1 MSRFLSEIQGK
12 YTKLAKIIKISI
24 SFNRLAFPANL
35 TESQPLDTKQGET
48 TKILEDII
56 YVKQGKGLIF
66 QKKRKN

>member
-1 MSRFLSEIQGK
+1 M
-12 YTKLAKIIKISI
+12 KLAKIIKISI

-35 TESQPLDTKQGET
+35 TKSQPLDTKQGET